1 MLVDINLLPEKEKE
15 RSTLLIAALAIIG
28 AAIVIWFI
36 LFMLTQHTA
45 KQSASLEEQLTN
57 LQVNQE
63 DVRAT
68 LQISEF
74 AADKHALESTVS
86 WAENYQFE
94 TVPLLTGLVRLLPE
108 RGFFDSFEFV
118 GPNRATLMVQ
128 FNTANEAAYYLTR
141 LQAVDI
147 IADATFDSVVAMEET
162 SEETDVE
169 INPGVHA
176 LPRYL
181 AVYTVTFFDER
192 VVVETPEEAA
202 EGLESVEGGETNE

>member
-45 KQSASLEEQLTN
+45 KQSASMEERLVN
-57 LQVNQE
+57 LQQSQE

-74 AADKHALESTVS
+74 ATDKQALESTVS
-86 WAENYQFE
+86 WAENYQFD

-108 RGFFDSFEFV
+108 RGFFDSFEFI
-118 GPNRATLMVQ
+118 GPNMATLMVQ

-141 LQAVDI
+141 LQSVDI
-147 IADATFDSVVAMEET
+147 IADATFDSVVAMDET
-162 SEETDVE
+162 TEETDVE
-169 INPGVHA
+169 INPAIQA

-192 VVVETPEEAA
+192 VVVETPEETA

>member
-15 RSTLLIAALAIIG
+15 RSTLLIAALAIIS

-45 KQSASLEEQLTN
+45 KQSASMEERLVN
-57 LQVNQE
+57 LQQSQE

-74 AADKHALESTVS
+74 ATDKQALESTVS
-86 WAENYQFE
+86 WAEDYQFD

-118 GPNRATLMVQ
+118 GPNMATLMVQ

-141 LQAVDI
+141 LQSVDI
-147 IADATFDSVVAMEET
+147 IADATFDSVVAMDET
-162 SEETDVE
+162 TEETDVE
-169 INPGVHA
+169 INPAIQA

-192 VVVETPEEAA
+192 VVVETPEETA
-202 EGLESVEGGETNE
+202 EGLESVEGGVTNE